1 MALPSLKEGL
11 THELSMKTSEEHSAQ
26 KFFPHLPNVFATP
39 FLGGLME
46 QVCAELI
53 QPHLEEGEQSVG
65 AAMDLKHLAPTP
77 LGMTV
82 TVKAT
87 LKEVKGKQLIFHVE
101 AFDEVEKIGEAT
113 HQRFIINA
121 EKFNQRV
128 MQKAQAKA
136 SS

>member
-1 MALPSLKEGL
+1 MVMASLKEGL
-11 THELSMKTSEEHSAQ
+11 THEISLKTTEEHSAQ
-26 KFFPHLPNVFATP
+26 KFFKHLPNVFATP

-46 QVCAELI
+46 QVCAELV
-53 QPHLEEGEQSVG
+53 QQHLEEGEQSVG
-65 AAMDLKHLAPTP
+65 AAMDLKHIAPTP

-87 LKEVKGKQLIFHVE
+87 LTEIKGRQLTFKIE
-101 AFDEVEKIGEAT
+101 AFDELEKIGEAI

-128 MQKAQAKA
+128 AQKAQSKA
-136 SS
+136 